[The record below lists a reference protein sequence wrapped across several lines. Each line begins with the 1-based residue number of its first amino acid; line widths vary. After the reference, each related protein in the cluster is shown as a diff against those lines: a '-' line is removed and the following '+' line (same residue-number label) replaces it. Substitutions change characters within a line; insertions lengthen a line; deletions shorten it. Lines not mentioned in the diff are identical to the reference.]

1 MRMASVSRSRA
12 LSAASHRHRAHPVVV
27 VVPPPPPPE
36 PPNPPS
42 PPPPKPPDPK
52 PPVKQ
57 PEGPEGSMSR
67 ERALTVPE
75 EAGAPTAATHAPLTR
90 SEVEPVVVVETWALL
105 GTVMLGV
112 IPPVS
117 WTATAVPLTAVTTPR
132 TLAKSEANPPGVP
145 RGRRSEEHTPELQRL

>member
-12 LSAASHRHRAHPVVV
+12 RSAASHRHRAHPVVV
-27 VVPPPPPPE
+27 VVVVVVVVPPPPPPE
-36 PPNPPS
+36 PPN
-42 PPPPKPPDPK
+42 PK